1 MNNIEQV
8 QNDIVRLKQYN
19 TNCEE
24 RISDLNYVLGNLKLE
39 YPSLLIYQNANM
51 YINPNFD
58 FSKSFVTKEEVE
70 ELITLLKELS
80 RTVVDNESAIKDVNE
95 IIQRG

>member
-1 MNNIEQV
+1 MNVEQIK
-8 QNDIVRLKQYN
+8 NDIQRLKQYN
-19 TNCEE
+19 DNCEE

-39 YPSLLIYQNANM
+39 YPSLLIYQNANI

-70 ELITLLKELS
+70 ELILLLKELS
-80 RTVVDNESAIKDVNE
+80 RNVTDNETRIDDINE